1 MPYWFEPTS
10 VSLEIG
16 GRTMTI
22 ETGKIA
28 KQAAGSVTVTFGDT
42 VVLVTAVHSSPRP
55 GIDFFPLTV
64 DFVEKFAAAG
74 KIPGGFFKRE
84 GRLADREVLVSRF
97 IDRSI
102 RPLFADG
109 YNDDTQVTA
118 TVLSYD
124 PEYPADMCAFVGAS
138 AALSISEIPFLGP
151 IGAVRIGRIDG
162 DFVINPVPEDLEE
175 SDLELIVAGN
185 KSSIVMV
192 EGGAKQLPEDDVLA
206 ALKHAHDEIQPII
219 AAIAELQEKV
229 GKPKLETPEAADK
242 SALEK
247 QIEKMAGDKLSE
259 AFQIKEKKARGDAVK
274 AVEKEVR
281 EQLLEEYRNAN
292 FEAKTLADFEA
303 RQSGLKQL
311 QSDVNTILHDFG
323 GELMRERVLATGER
337 IDGRASDQIRPIA
350 CEVRPFP
357 RPHGV
362 ALFTRGETQAVV
374 TATLGSGF
382 DEQTIDG
389 MGGRWKKN
397 FMLHYNFPPFSV
409 GEARPLRGPGRR
421 EVGHGTLAERA
432 ITAVLPE
439 HEEFP
444 YTIRVVSETLESN
457 GSSSMAAVC
466 GSTLSLLDAGVP
478 LKAPVA
484 GIAMGLITDGKRTV
498 ILSDI
503 LGDEDHLGD
512 MDFKV
517 AGSRDGITALQ
528 MDIKVREIDWDI
540 METALGQAR
549 QGRLHILD
557 CMDKDTAD
565 ELHGLASREEL
576 HEFAPRM
583 ETLQVKPDRIRDI
596 IGPGGKVIRAIQETT
611 GAKIDVEDSGMVTVF
626 GPDGASV
633 AQAMAMVN
641 ELTQEAEIGRIYLAK
656 VKRIADFGAFA
667 EIFPG
672 TDGLIHISHLA
683 EGRVDKVTDILE
695 EGDEVLAKC
704 IDIDPSGR
712 IRLSRKEALADQIAA
727 ADEGGDEADDDADE
741 A

>member
-10 VSLEIG
+10 VSVDVG
-16 GRTMTI
+16 GREMKI

-151 IGAVRIGRIDG
+151 IGALRIGRIDG
-162 DFVINPVPEDLEE
+162 DWAINPVPEDLEE

-185 KSSIVMV
+185 EKSIVMV
-192 EGGAKQLPEDDVLA
+192 EGGAQQLPEDEVLS
-206 ALKHAHDEIQPII
+206 ALKHAHEQIQPII
-219 AAIAELQEKV
+219 AAIAELQAKV
-229 GKPKLETPEAADK
+229 GKEKLVMPEAEDK

-247 QIEKMAGDKLSE
+247 RIEEMAGDKLSE
-259 AFQIKEKKARGDAVK
+259 AFQIKEKKARGSAVK

-281 EQLLEEYRNAN
+281 EEILEEFRNEP

-303 RQSGLKQL
+303 RQGDLKKL
-311 QSDVNTILHDFG
+311 QSNVNNILHDFG
-323 GELMRERVLATGER
+323 GELMRERVMATGER

-350 CEVRPFP
+350 VEVRPFP

-389 MGGRWKKN
+389 MGGRWKKT

-409 GEARPLRGPGRR
+409 VEARPLRGPGRR

-432 ITAVLPE
+432 LSQVLPD

-517 AGSRDGITALQ
+517 AGSREGITALQ
-528 MDIKVREIDWDI
+528 MDIKVTEIDWDI
-540 METALGQAR
+540 MEKALGQAK

-557 CMDKDTAD
+557 CMDKDTAED
-565 ELHGLASREEL
+565 LNGLNSREDL

-611 GAKIDVEDSGMVTVF
+611 GAKIDVEDSGAVSVF

-633 AQAMAMVN
+633 AQAMAMVE

-712 IRLSRKEALADQIAA
+712 IRLSRKEALADQAA
-727 ADEGGDEADDDADE
+727 KDADGE
-741 A
+741 